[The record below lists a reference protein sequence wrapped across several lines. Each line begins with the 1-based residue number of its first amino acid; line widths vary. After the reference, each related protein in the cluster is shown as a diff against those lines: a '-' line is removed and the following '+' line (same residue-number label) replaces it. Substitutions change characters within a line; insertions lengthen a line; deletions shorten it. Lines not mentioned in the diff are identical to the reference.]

1 MDSICVVVALDRDV
15 LTRVTGAWVFGIYCG
30 KEGGGE
36 GDMSMIMQ
44 VQNVKGLME
53 MLTSIPRFFRHRP
66 QEDIKNYKL
75 IHLYFEDR
83 LP

>member
-1 MDSICVVVALDRDV
+1 VVVALDREV
-15 LTRVTGAWVFGIYCG
+15 LTRVTGAGVFGIYCG
-30 KEGGGE
+30 KEE
-36 GDMSMIMQ
+36 GVEGRTVMQ
-44 VQNVKGLME
+44 VQNIKGLME